1 MTSMQAEYAKLLEQ
15 ARHNR
20 ATEVLGAGELEVK
33 QRQQIESERANKARE
48 FLTSAELDEKIR
60 HDLTSEAEMMREF
73 DISQSEIERYHR
85 AQEGQWRAENE
96 LKMAIAEIQDSRE
109 RYLAAVN
116 NNNKTEIAKLQAE
129 TQSRIARADRSANK
143 NVQDARNTIEM
154 FKANTQDAKAKAE
167 ISKLE
172 AQVNQMGQELM
183 LETRRVEAYENQ
195 ADAAV
200 QQAQTSADRLEEDRY
215 MNDWQIQLDRA
226 NYSLAKTQQKIEGVK
241 VAVDSA
247 TKIFNSAAGLATGAT
262 GGTGALQKGKWKWTG

>member
-1 MTSMQAEYAKLLEQ
+1 MQAEYAKLLEQ
-15 ARHNR
+15 AKHNR

-33 QRQQIESERANKARE
+33 RRQQIESERANKARE
-48 FLTSAELDEKIR
+48 YLTAAELDEKIR

-96 LKMAIAEIQDSRE
+96 LKMAIAEMQDSRE

-116 NNNKTEIAKLQAE
+116 NDNRTEIAKLQAE
-129 TQSRIARADRSANK
+129 TQSRIARADRSARK
-143 NVQDARNTIEM
+143 NVEDARNTIEM

-167 ISKLE
+167 IAKLE

-200 QQAQTSADRLEEDRY
+200 QQAQTAADRLEEDRY

-226 NYSLAKTQQKIEGVK
+226 NYSLAQTQQKIEGVK

-247 TKIFNSAAGLATGAT
+247 TKIFNSAVGLASAKSGAS
-262 GGTGALQKGKWKWTG
+262 GALQKGKWKWTG

>member
-1 MTSMQAEYAKLLEQ
+1 MQAEYAKLLEQ
-15 ARHNR
+15 AKHNR

-33 QRQQIESERANKARE
+33 QRQQIESERANRARE
-48 FLTSAELDEKIR
+48 YLTAAELDEKIR

-96 LKMAIAEIQDSRE
+96 LKMAIAEMQDSRE

-116 NNNKTEIAKLQAE
+116 NKNKTEIAKLQAE

-172 AQVNQMGQELM
+172 AQINQMGRELM

-195 ADAAV
+195 ADAAL
-200 QQAQTSADRLEEDRY
+200 QQAQTAADRLEEDRY
-215 MNDWQIQLDRA
+215 MNDWQIQVDRA
-226 NYSLAKTQQKIEGVK
+226 NYSLAQTQQKIDGVK

-247 TKIFNSAAGLATGAT
+247 TKIFNSAVGLATGRA
-262 GGTGALQKGKWKWTG
+262 GSSNAMQKGKWKWTG